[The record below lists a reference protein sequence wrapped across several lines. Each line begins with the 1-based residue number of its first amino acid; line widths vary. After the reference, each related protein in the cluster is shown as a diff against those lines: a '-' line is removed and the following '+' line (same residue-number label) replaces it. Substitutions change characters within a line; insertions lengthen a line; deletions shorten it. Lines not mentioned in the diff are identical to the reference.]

1 MQVLEIILTVVAIL
15 AYFATAYFA
24 CCAYFYLRRQKDS
37 IKTVDDSIETVN
49 ISLSRMLMMVMGD
62 HLRDSFREVNALQKE
77 FHELIENE
85 RYEEAE
91 RLKSIIESAEKS
103 AEKSLHNFKEL
114 FGDECEVVVTKI
126 NRE

>member
-24 CCAYFYLRRQKDS
+24 CCAYFYLRRQNDS
-37 IKTVDDSIETVN
+37 IKIVSK
-49 ISLSRMLMMVMGD
+49 SLSRMLMMVMGD
-62 HLRDSFREVNALQKE
+62 HLRDSFNEVNAMQKE

>member
-24 CCAYFYLRRQKDS
+24 CCAYFYLRRQNDS
-37 IKTVDDSIETVN
+37 IKTVN
-49 ISLSRMLMMVMGD
+49 NSLSWMLMMVMGD
-62 HLRDSFREVNALQKE
+62 HLRDSFNEVNELKKE
-77 FHELIENE
+77 YHLLIENE
-85 RYEEAE
+85 RYEDAI
-91 RLKSIIESAEKS
+91 RMKGIIESAEKS